1 MDSRTRKKRDITK
14 KRAINCGFS
23 TLPCGRVAFCNR
35 KPRHYGVVFD
45 YKKSDP
51 LVTADRLT
59 CVLFWHSPAFMAGLC
74 LQKPIQT
81 LWPVSAFDS
90 EFIRH
95 CLPEYPAM
103 RSNRKCLRL
112 RLRQHPD
119 RPLREPEHSH
129 CLPGSP
135 AMRSNRKCSQYRRRP
150 DHRLYWGNRIA
161 ESCRQSNTFA

>member
-1 MDSRTRKKRDITK
+1 MV
-14 KRAINCGFS
+14 FP
-23 TLPCGRVAFCNR
+23 PCPAAGW
-35 KPRHYGVVFD
+35 
-45 YKKSDP
+45 
-51 LVTADRLT
+51 LADRLT

-103 RSNRKCLRL
+103 RSNRKCLRF

-135 AMRSNRKCSQYRRRP
+135 AMRSNRKCPQYRRRP
-150 DHRLYWGNRIA
+150 DHRLYWGIESLNLAVKVILSLNA
-161 ESCRQSNTFA
+161 EPNVYSVSPLYQPRNTQPSLAGSTGATTLLPSATTSSA